1 MANTTIDLS
10 TYYLK
15 KADIIKTLTNDD
27 SVPATSKAVKTEMDK
42 KLNKTDLITELNNII
57 TEMNN
62 L

>member
-1 MANTTIDLS
+1 MANTTISLS

-15 KADIIKTLTNDD
+15 KTDIIKTLTNDD
-27 SVPATSKAVKTEMDK
+27 TVPATSKAVKTEMDK

>member
-1 MANTTIDLS
+1 MANTTISLS

-27 SVPATSKAVKTEMDK
+27 TVPATSKAVKTEMDK